1 MDFTQWVKAI
11 LHQTYYTKRGFS
23 VSLKIN
29 VYFWVSPFLLM
40 NFLNYAINLVSI
52 KKRCLE

>member
-29 VYFWVSPFLLM
+29 VYFWVTSELFVFL
-40 NFLNYAINLVSI
+40 F
-52 KKRCLE
+52 KT